1 MPARSEPVEGQG
13 FDKLTPSGEWYQIE
27 LDARPVRT
35 PAKALLTLPN
45 AVLAEAVAEE
55 WRGQGDKIDP
65 RTMPFTGLANA
76 VIDRV
81 LPDPASFIAPLT
93 AYAETD
99 LVCYRAE
106 EPFALVAKQNQ
117 DWNPLMGWAQTRFDV
132 SFRLV
137 RGIIH
142 EHQPVETVERL
153 AAALASRPAW
163 ELAPLNPL
171 ITITGSLVIALALA
185 EGAISADAA
194 FDAAHLDELWQ
205 EEQWGADDFALE
217 ARAARRADF
226 RAAARFLALVQ
237 LGAQER

>member
-1 MPARSEPVEGQG
+1 VAKAATVKRFYTEVT
-13 FDKLTPSGEWYQIE
+13 LTPGLGIQ

-45 AVLAEAVAEE
+45 AALAHAVAEE
-55 WRGQGDKIDP
+55 WRGQGDRIDP
-65 RTMPFTGLANA
+65 RTMPMTGLANA

-81 LPDPASFIAPLT
+81 LPDPAAFIAPLT
-93 AYAETD
+93 GYAETD

-132 SFRLV
+132 GFTLV

-142 EHQPVETVERL
+142 VPQPEETVVRL
-153 AAALASRPAW
+153 AAALAARAPW

-171 ITITGSLVIALALA
+171 ITITGSLVIALALVEA
-185 EGAISADAA
+185 AISPEAA

-226 RAAARFLALVQ
+226 MAAARFLALVQ
-237 LGAQER
+237 QG